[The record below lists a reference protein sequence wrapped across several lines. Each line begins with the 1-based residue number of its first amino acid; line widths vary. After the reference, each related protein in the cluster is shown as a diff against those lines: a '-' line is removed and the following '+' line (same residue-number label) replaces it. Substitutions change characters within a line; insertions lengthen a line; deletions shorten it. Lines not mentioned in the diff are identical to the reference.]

1 MGEGGES
8 LGRQAGLKTRR
19 IGGTVDPLRFSIFW
33 QIFVPAAVWFG
44 LVGSLAGL
52 AVGAGLLAR
61 SEGTLKLLRSMN
73 RWVSTRRVLKPLE
86 IPRRIEPIAAGNRRW
101 LALLVLAGGA
111 IALLVLVA
119 SYGDFRGVIRLGRL
133 RTSPAAVAVG
143 MAVESLYVVLAVGSA
158 AAVAAGILLAF
169 FPRAWSAI
177 EARANRWY
185 SARQLGARAS
195 AMHFTLDAL
204 AENHPRAAG
213 WTISIGSLLAAIVF
227 GILAFVRP

>member
-73 RWVSTRRVLKPLE
+73 RWVLGTTCL
-86 IPRRIEPIAAGNRRW
+86 RIKKSNIK
-101 LALLVLAGGA
+101 LLNGK
-111 IALLVLVA
+111 
-119 SYGDFRGVIRLGRL
+119 
-133 RTSPAAVAVG
+133 
-143 MAVESLYVVLAVGSA
+143 VVK
-158 AAVAAGILLAF
+158 
-169 FPRAWSAI
+169 
-177 EARANRWY
+177 Y
-185 SARQLGARAS
+185 
-195 AMHFTLDAL
+195 HFT
-204 AENHPRAAG
+204 
-213 WTISIGSLLAAIVF
+213 TITTIFPVSSSNT
-227 GILAFVRP
+227 PQ